1 MNLFFM
7 EATLIAFLIAV
18 GVLLHVWFGGP
29 K

>member
-7 EATLIAFLIAV
+7 EAALVAFSICV